1 LRAGRPRPKGKDAGV
16 KKTTGEQKPGTTP
29 TPSPHR
35 QIFGHPS
42 WHHLCFYRLCVGLF
56 DSERIPSMQ
65 KGMYVAASGFIAAE
79 KRLET
84 ITNNLANMNTA
95 GFKADRM
102 VFQSYLAGAKGQP
115 SDASSAANPNSA
127 YMRQSEYVVPAEQYT
142 DHSPGPVKPT
152 GNPLDLTLAGDGFF
166 AVMTSNGE
174 RYVRSGSFHV
184 GPNGELVTANG
195 AIVLNEQN
203 QSIIVGG
210 GNISIDGNGVITS
223 QNNSGTE
230 PAGNPAMND
239 ASNGQDLGKLK
250 IVDFG
255 KPYTL
260 KKEGGGLYSASD
272 PNEAIKPQDTKVMQG
287 HLEQSNVNMIMEMTE
302 LIKNQRLAETYQ
314 KVITEQDNMTDR
326 LIVNVR

>member
-1 LRAGRPRPKGKDAGV
+1 
-16 KKTTGEQKPGTTP
+16 
-29 TPSPHR
+29 
-35 QIFGHPS
+35 
-42 WHHLCFYRLCVGLF
+42 
-56 DSERIPSMQ
+56 
-65 KGMYVAASGFIAAE
+65 MYVAASGFIASE
-79 KRLET
+79 RKLDT

-115 SDASSAANPNSA
+115 PAAVTPGNTNPA
-127 YMRQSEYVVPAEQYT
+127 YMRQAEYVVPAEQYT

-174 RYVRSGSFHV
+174 RYVRSGSFQV
-184 GPNGELVTANG
+184 GPNGELVTPSG
-195 AIVLNEQN
+195 AVVLNDQN
-203 QSIIVGG
+203 KSIIVGSG
-210 GNISIDGNGVITS
+210 TINIDENGVITS
-223 QNNSGTE
+223 HNDTGAE
-230 PAGNPAMND
+230 PAGDPTMND
-239 ASNGQDLGKLK
+239 ASHGQDLGKLK

-272 PNEAIKPQDTKVMQG
+272 PNEALQPKDTKVMQG

-314 KVITEQDNMTDR
+314 KAITEQDSMTGV
-326 LIVNVR
+326 LITNVAR

>member
-1 LRAGRPRPKGKDAGV
+1 M
-16 KKTTGEQKPGTTP
+16 
-29 TPSPHR
+29 H
-35 QIFGHPS
+35 
-42 WHHLCFYRLCVGLF
+42 
-56 DSERIPSMQ
+56 
-65 KGMYVAASGFIAAE
+65 KGMYVAASGFIASE

-115 SDASSAANPNSA
+115 SGVSTPANPNPA
-127 YMRQSEYVVPAEQYT
+127 YMRQSEFVIPSEQYT
-142 DHSPGPVKPT
+142 DHSAGPVKPT
-152 GNPLDLTLAGDGFF
+152 GNPLDLTLTGDGFF

-174 RYVRSGSFHV
+174 RYARSGSFHV

-195 AIVLNEQN
+195 AVVLNDQN
-203 QSIIVGG
+203 RSIIVGSG
-210 GNISIDGNGVITS
+210 TINIDENGVIRS
-223 QNNSGTE
+223 QSDSGGD
-230 PAGNPAMND
+230 PSGDPAMND
-239 ASNGQDLGKLK
+239 ADGGRDLGKLK

-260 KKEGGGLYSASD
+260 KKEGGGLFSASD

-314 KVITEQDNMTDR
+314 KVITEHDNMTDR
-326 LIVNVR
+326 LIVNVGR